1 MESTPAVPEPG
12 DAKLLDMVW
21 AGDTDAFGVLY
32 DRHVGAARRLADL
45 LIGSPAEADDVVEKA
60 FADVLEA
67 ARRGTGVSGAV
78 RPYVLTMLRQM
89 CDGQF
94 SESELADLQNTMIAR
109 AYFSLPDSWWAVLWH
124 TEVEQGADADV
135 APILGVRSGEV
146 ASLRRRAVGSLR
158 QAYLDGGGD
167 YQDGDLDDVG
177 ATLRAVV
184 GPLVLGSAAAEYF
197 ADAGHDVAPGPSA
210 ATGAWQ
216 AAPVAVGPA
225 AGGRHAELTDW
236 DDIYDPDP
244 DTAPLPA
251 AAAGSRA
258 RNGHPLDA
266 PEPAGPRAPGVAGRQ
281 RQLRLKSPRTIAAAA
296 GLLAGLIVVVLAATF
311 VRPHS
316 TPGKVSSLA
325 PAPSQTVG
333 ARAPAPQPSA
343 HSPTASPSR
352 SPLLGLSTIRSPSPS
367 PSASPAPAPTSPPQP
382 APATAQLDASLD
394 PGQTDDP
401 FEPADLTFQVSD
413 VGSAATGP
421 LTASVTI
428 PGDVEV
434 VADGPTTDGWNCEPT
449 GSNGATCTH
458 SPLSPGQSSMGTVE
472 YTDTCGQF
480 SVVVTSGST
489 SATAEQE
496 EGC

>member
-1 MESTPAVPEPG
+1 MESTPAGPPPG

-21 AGDTDAFGVLY
+21 AGETDAFGVLY

-67 ARRGTGVSGAV
+67 ARQGTGVSGAV

-89 CDGQF
+89 CDEQF
-94 SESELADLQNTMIAR
+94 SKSELADLQNTMIAR

-158 QAYLDGGGD
+158 QAYLDGGGAHD
-167 YQDGDLDDVG
+167 DEDLDDVG

-184 GPLVLGSAAAEYF
+184 GPLVLGSAAAEYL
-197 ADAGHDVAPGPSA
+197 ADAGREVTPGPA
-210 ATGAWQ
+210 AAAGAWQ
-216 AAPVAVGPA
+216 AAPVA
-225 AGGRHAELTDW
+225 AGTAVERWHPEHTDW
-236 DDIYDPDP
+236 DNIYDPDP
-244 DTAPLPA
+244 DTAPLA
-251 AAAGSRA
+251 AAAAISRG
-258 RNGHPLDA
+258 RTGHLLDA
-266 PEPAGPRAPGVAGRQ
+266 PEPAGTRALGVAGRR
-281 RQLRLKSPRTIAAAA
+281 RQLRLRSPRTIAAAA
-296 GLLAGLIVVVLAATF
+296 GLVAGLLVVVLAATF
-311 VRPHS
+311 VRAHS
-316 TPGKVSSLA
+316 TPGKVSALA
-325 PAPSQTVG
+325 PAPSPTVG
-333 ARAPAPQPSA
+333 ALAPTPQPSA
-343 HSPTASPSR
+343 HSPTASPTR
-352 SPLLGLSTIRSPSPS
+352 SPLALSTVRSPSPS
-367 PSASPAPAPTSPPQP
+367 PSAPPAPAPTSPPQP

-394 PGQTDDP
+394 PGQMDDP

-413 VGSAATGP
+413 VGSAATGT

-434 VADGPTTDGWNCEPT
+434 VPDGPTTDGWNCEPT

-458 SPLSPGQSSMGTVE
+458 SPLSPGQSSTGTVE

-480 SVVVTSGST
+480 SVVVTSGSA
-489 SATAEQE
+489 SATAEQND
-496 EGC
+496 GC

>member
-1 MESTPAVPEPG
+1 MESTSAAPEPA

-45 LIGSPAEADDVVEKA
+45 LIGSPPEADDVVEKA

-67 ARRGTGVSGAV
+67 ARQGTGVSGAV

-89 CDGQF
+89 CDEQF
-94 SESELADLQNTMIAR
+94 PKSELADLQNTMIAR

-135 APILGVRSGEV
+135 APILGVLSGEV

-158 QAYLDGGGD
+158 QAYLDGGGAHEE
-167 YQDGDLDDVG
+167 GDLDDVG

-184 GPLVLGSAAAEYF
+184 GPLVLGSAAAEYL
-197 ADAGHDVAPGPSA
+197 ADAGHDAAPEPSA
-210 ATGAWQ
+210 AAAGAWQ
-216 AAPVAVGPA
+216 AAPVAARTVAEGS
-225 AGGRHAELTDW
+225 HAEFTDW

-244 DTAPLPA
+244 DTAQLSA
-251 AAAGSRA
+251 ARAGGAAST
-258 RNGHPLDA
+258 GHPLDA
-266 PEPAGPRAPGVAGRQ
+266 PVPGGTRAAGVLETRR
-281 RQLRLKSPRTIAAAA
+281 RRRLASSGTIAAAA
-296 GLLAGLIVVVLAATF
+296 GLLAGAIVLVLAATF
-311 VRPHS
+311 IQPHR
-316 TPGKVSSLA
+316 TPSKASSLGR
-325 PAPSQTVG
+325 APSPRVG
-333 ARAPAPQPSA
+333 AAQTPTPLPSA
-343 HSPTASPSR
+343 HSPTPSPSR
-352 SPLLGLSTIRSPSPS
+352 SPLLGLSTSRSPSPS
-367 PSASPAPAPTSPPQP
+367 TPPSPAPPSPASP
-382 APATAQLDASLD
+382 APATAQLSASID
-394 PGQTDDP
+394 PGQTFDP
-401 FEPADLTFQVSD
+401 FEPSDLTFQVDD

-434 VADGPTTDGWNCEPT
+434 VPDGPTTDGWNCEPT
-449 GSNGATCTH
+449 GSNGATCTG
-458 SPLSPGQSSMGTVE
+458 SALSPGQSSTGTIE

-480 SVVVTSGST
+480 SVVVTSGSM
-489 SATAEQE
+489 SASAEQD